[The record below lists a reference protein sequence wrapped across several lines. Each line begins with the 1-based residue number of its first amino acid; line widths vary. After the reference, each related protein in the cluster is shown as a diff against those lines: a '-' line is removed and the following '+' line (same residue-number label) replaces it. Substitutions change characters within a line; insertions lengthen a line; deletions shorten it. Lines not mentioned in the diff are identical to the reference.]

1 MKKSIMILTLAAGFI
16 LAACNGENKGGKGDS
31 GEITPDSANQ
41 AVATAEPTADEL
53 GYDPA
58 LLKTGEPAPSF
69 TLNDTDGKAVS
80 LESQRGKVV
89 VIDFWGTWCRW
100 CIKGIP
106 DMKAYYEKYKSQM
119 EILSVDC
126 GDGVDDWKDAVK
138 EHGMIWTNVQDS
150 DGKVAEAYG
159 IQGFPTKIV
168 LDKEGKILKVVVGE
182 DPAFYTYLD
191 KLFT

>member
-1 MKKSIMILTLAAGFI
+1 MMLSAAVALTLVG
-16 LAACNGENKGGKGDS
+16 CGGSNKENNSGS
-31 GEITPDSANQ
+31 GEITPDSANTK
-41 AVATAEPTADEL
+41 VATAEASVEDL
-53 GYDPA
+53 GYDPT
-58 LLKTGEPAPSF
+58 LLKTGEAAPSF
-69 TLNDTDGKAVS
+69 SLNDTDGKSVS
-80 LESQRGKVV
+80 LENLRGKVV
-89 VIDFWGTWCRW
+89 VIDFWGTWCGW

-138 EHGMIWTNVQDS
+138 EHGMTWTNVQDS
-150 DGKVAEAYG
+150 DGKVAEAYA

-191 KLFT
+191 ELFS

>member
-1 MKKSIMILTLAAGFI
+1 
-16 LAACNGENKGGKGDS
+16 
-31 GEITPDSANQ
+31 
-41 AVATAEPTADEL
+41 
-53 GYDPA
+53 
-58 LLKTGEPAPSF
+58 
-69 TLNDTDGKAVS
+69 
-80 LESQRGKVV
+80 
-89 VIDFWGTWCRW
+89 
-100 CIKGIP
+100 
-106 DMKAYYEKYKSQM
+106 MKAYYEKHKSQM

-182 DPAFYTYLD
+182 DQAFYTYLD
-191 KLFT
+191 ELFT